1 MPEMSHWQPIFITGI
16 GTDIGKTVVAAIVT
30 EALHACYWKPVQAGF
45 DNGTDTGWVGERISH
60 PEGRLLPETYKL
72 ALPASPHI
80 AAREE
85 GITIGLDRIVAQ
97 FEAFR
102 TATPAPGSSAPISSA
117 PDTPSSPI
125 TTASDT
131 PSAPGSPGSSSSFLV
146 IEGAGGLFV
155 PLNDTQFVIDLVK
168 RLDATVLLVSR
179 NYLGSINHSL
189 LTAAACRS
197 HGLHTAGWI
206 FNDQYLHY
214 EDEITQWSGIP
225 AIASIPFH
233 QNPDR
238 DFIRRQASLI
248 RPALL
253 AALAP

>member
-1 MPEMSHWQPIFITGI
+1 MNQRPIFITGI

-30 EALHACYWKPVQAGF
+30 EALHASYWKPVQAGF
-45 DNGTDTGWVGERISH
+45 NDGTDTGWVGERISH
-60 PEGRLLPETYKL
+60 PEGRLLPETYRL

-85 GITIGLDRIVAQ
+85 GITISLDRIAAQ

-102 TATPAPGSSAPISSA
+102 PALPSSTVSSWHPSGSSEA
-117 PDTPSSPI
+117 SPR
-125 TTASDT
+125 
-131 PSAPGSPGSSSSFLV
+131 FLV

-214 EDEITQWSGIP
+214 EDEIVQWSGIP
-225 AIASIPFH
+225 ALASIPFH
-233 QNPDR
+233 ERPDR
-238 DFIRRQASLI
+238 EFIRSQAD
-248 RPALL
+248 R
-253 AALAP
+253 